1 MYMRGEGNMT
11 DRILEMLLA
20 GGTVSG
26 EAMAQALGVT
36 RAAVF
41 KQISQLRELG
51 FEIQSEPRQGYRLT
65 ACPDSLMAPVV
76 RSGLDTAWA
85 GCRVEYLKSV
95 GSTNRHACMLAQEG
109 APHGTLVLAD
119 EQTAGRGRRGRG
131 WISPAGDG
139 IFMSLIVRPNVHPSQ
154 VAKLSLLTALAVAE
168 AIEEETGLDA
178 RIKWPNDI
186 VISGRKVCGLLL
198 EMTADEQCVYDLVAG
213 VGINVHQTVFDEE
226 IAHTASSLD
235 LLGGRRFSRAALV
248 RAFLRAFERAM
259 ALVDAE
265 MMRAYCARSAT
276 IGSRV
281 QVIALGGTYT
291 GTAEGITDSGS
302 LLVTDDAGVRREV
315 LAADVSV
322 RGIMGYV

>member
-1 MYMRGEGNMT
+1 MT
-11 DRILEMLLA
+11 DRILDMLLS

-26 EAMAQALGVT
+26 EAMAKALGVT

-41 KQISQLRELG
+41 KQIEQLREAG
-51 FEIQSEPRQGYRLT
+51 FDIVSEPRQGYRL
-65 ACPDSLMAPVV
+65 ASCPDSLMAPVV
-76 RSGLDTAWA
+76 KAGLDTAWA
-85 GCRVEYLKSV
+85 GCEVVYMKTV
-95 GSTNRHACMLAQEG
+95 GSTNRHARMLAQEG
-109 APHGTLVLAD
+109 AAHGTLVVAD

-139 IFMSLIVRPNVHPSQ
+139 IFMTLIVRPNVHPSQ

-168 AIEEETGLDA
+168 AISAETGLDA

-198 EMTADEQCVYDLVAG
+198 EMTADEQCVYDVVAG
-213 VGINVHQTVFDEE
+213 VGINVHQKAFDEE

-235 LLGGRRFSRAALV
+235 LLGGRVYSRPALV
-248 RAFLRAFERAM
+248 RAFLRAFECMMRM
-259 ALVDAE
+259 DDAE

-276 IGSRV
+276 LGSRV
-281 QVIALGGTYT
+281 QVIALDGTYT

-302 LLVTDDAGVRREV
+302 LLVRDEAGTLREV

>member
-1 MYMRGEGNMT
+1 
-11 DRILEMLLA
+11 MLLS

-26 EAMAQALGVT
+26 EAMAKELGVT

-41 KQISQLRELG
+41 KQIEQLREAG
-51 FEIQSEPRQGYRLT
+51 FDIVSEPRQGYRL
-65 ACPDSLMAPVV
+65 ASCPDSLMAPVV
-76 RSGLDTAWA
+76 KAGLDTVWA
-85 GCRVEYLKSV
+85 GCEVVYMKTI
-95 GSTNRHACMLAQEG
+95 GSTNRHARMLAQEG
-109 APHGTLVLAD
+109 AAHGTLVVAD

-139 IFMSLIVRPNVHPSQ
+139 IFMTLIVRPNVHPSQ

-168 AIEEETGLDA
+168 AISAETGLDA

-198 EMTADEQCVYDLVAG
+198 EMTADEQCVYDVVAG
-213 VGINVHQTVFDEE
+213 VGVNVHQKAFDEE

-235 LLGGRRFSRAALV
+235 LLGGKVYSRPALV
-248 RAFLRAFERAM
+248 RAFLRAFERM
-259 ALVDAE
+259 MEMDDAE

-281 QVIALGGTYT
+281 QVIALDGTYT

-302 LLVTDDAGVRREV
+302 LLVRDEAGVLREV